1 MDSHQPTRI
10 DTNTIYFHCFDERVH
25 MIKPWLILLLWGIEM
40 GFDTDNFVDI
50 AEQTMN
56 LKTGMNDARKS
67 LHTFAFLSWIH
78 RWIRECKD
86 W

>member
-1 MDSHQPTRI
+1 
-10 DTNTIYFHCFDERVH
+10 
-25 MIKPWLILLLWGIEM
+25 M

-50 AEQTMN
+50 AEQTMD